1 MGVQNVQQL
10 EGSYTVL
17 LYYIHNCMH
26 TYRTAEWYRQHC
38 CYIVLLLNDIDST
51 VVISCYC
58 WMISTAQL
66 LYRVT
71 AEWYRQHCCYI
82 VLLLNDI
89 DSTVVISCYCWMIST
104 ALLLY
109 RVTLQCLSPFK
120 EIFSGKT
127 TGTLCSSYRPFQG
140 IVMIW
145 WQHCL
150 SVCLFVCLSVCL
162 SPQRVLVQSVSQYQ
176 PPDRRTVLILLQSV
190 SQSRS
195 TKHLTPELRSYNSYP
210 FCRIAC
216 VLFH

>member
-1 MGVQNVQQL
+1 MCLLHMYQL
-10 EGSYTVL
+10 RPEFSTPNMTSCVPRL
-17 LYYIHNCMH
+17 VRNC
-26 TYRTAEWYRQHC
+26 
-38 CYIVLLLNDIDST
+38 
-51 VVISCYC
+51 ISCIERYGC
-58 WMISTAQL
+58 TKCPTIGRFLHSSVILYTQL
-66 LYRVT
+66 Y
-71 AEWYRQHCCYI
+71 AHIQ
-82 VLLLNDI
+82 D
-89 DSTVVISCYCWMIST
+89 CWMIST

-190 SQSRS
+190 SKSRS
-195 TKHLTPELRSYNSYP
+195 AKHLTPELRSYNSYP

-216 VLFH
+216 VIFH